1 MINQSFYSYLLSILH
16 LLLIIHSTCSNDE
29 LTTSLKSEST
39 RTHWINMIFGS
50 LVSMLIGILISSY
63 INHYQ
68 LRDIKIIFQS
78 SKEELLNMYSRDI
91 ESRKSKEVKGLSN
104 FIPLTPYKYVYIDE
118 ITSPII
124 AEDLIIQ
131 AKRTKKFT
139 IVFHGD
145 ILSKELFIEIELI
158 QKFQSIITRIEI
170 FKNSTPVYDR
180 IKQLLSVIID
190 ASNTIQ
196 TWGDINKNLFHY
208 KDYGFFIYD
217 KLQTVR
223 LIDIRQDFKLW
234 YNATFSHSTNCGQ
247 IIDFIDIDGPLC
259 SCSHR
264 PYKSSTD
271 TWSLWKAIAYTF
283 DENLYKTNNNIYECL
298 AITKISKVIEEKWTR
313 KQTLDYINLHHAN
326 NQTI

>member
-1 MINQSFYSYLLSILH
+1 
-16 LLLIIHSTCSNDE
+16 
-29 LTTSLKSEST
+29 
-39 RTHWINMIFGS
+39 MIFGS
-50 LVSMLIGILISSY
+50 LVSILIGILISSY

-68 LRDIKIIFQS
+68 LRDIKIAIQS

-104 FIPLTPYKYVYIDE
+104 FFIPLTPYRYVYIDE
-118 ITSPII
+118 TTSPVI

-139 IVFHGD
+139 IVLHGD

-158 QKFQSIITRIEI
+158 QKSQSIITRIQI
-170 FKNSTPVYDR
+170 FKNSAPVYDR
-180 IKQLLSVIID
+180 IK
-190 ASNTIQ
+190 TI
-196 TWGDINKNLFHY
+196 TFN
-208 KDYGFFIYD
+208 YGFFIYD

-234 YNATFSHSTNCGQ
+234 YNATFIHSTNCGQ
-247 IIDFIDIDGPLC
+247 IIDFIVIDGPLC

-264 PYKSSTD
+264 PYKSSTG

-283 DENLYKTNNNIYECL
+283 DENLYKTNSNIHECL

-313 KQTLDYINLHHAN
+313 QQTLDYINLHHAN
-326 NQTI
+326 NQVNYNPYDIVLFKNKFFYFFYRQYETISQSP

>member
-1 MINQSFYSYLLSILH
+1 
-16 LLLIIHSTCSNDE
+16 
-29 LTTSLKSEST
+29 
-39 RTHWINMIFGS
+39 
-50 LVSMLIGILISSY
+50 MLIGILISSY

-68 LRDIKIIFQS
+68 LRDIKIAIQS

-104 FIPLTPYKYVYIDE
+104 FIPLTPYRYVYIDE
-118 ITSPII
+118 TTSPII

-139 IVFHGD
+139 IVLHGD

-158 QKFQSIITRIEI
+158 QKSQSIITRIQI
-170 FKNSTPVYDR
+170 FKNSAPVYDR
-180 IKQLLSVIID
+180 IK
-190 ASNTIQ
+190 TI
-196 TWGDINKNLFHY
+196 TFNYD
-208 KDYGFFIYD
+208 FFIYD

-271 TWSLWKAIAYTF
+271 IWSLWKAIAYTF
-283 DENLYKTNNNIYECL
+283 DENLYKTNNNIHECL
-298 AITKISKVIEEKWTR
+298 
-313 KQTLDYINLHHAN
+313 
-326 NQTI
+326 TIA